1 MGTVTMAL
9 PQKPQPGTGQL
20 EVHAFCGSSSISALS
35 CTYPLKLVSPPSRPT
50 DHAVLV
56 FMMSYGGGLV
66 AGDCV
71 DLNIRVRP
79 KSRLALLTQGST
91 KVYKTP
97 SKSIR
102 SHQNLTVKV
111 EEGAALLLLP
121 DPVQPFKDSSYEQCQ
136 IFHVHHSLSSILVLD
151 WVSEGRTARGEAW
164 EFFGWKGRNEIWSL
178 PDPDK
183 GTKKKLL
190 IRDSMVLD
198 ETSSTKRSYSD
209 EMDDLGVFGTLIIR
223 GPLFR
228 ALGDFFLAEFSRLP
242 RIRANGKPHEQID
255 LRSSESVESVK
266 TWSATSVRGS
276 VIVKFGS
283 RDVDVARR
291 WLRDMLLRD
300 GTVGRE
306 FGESSLLC
314 LQ

>member
-1 MGTVTMAL
+1 MVV
-9 PQKPQPGTGQL
+9 PQRPQPGTGQL
-20 EVHAFCGSSSISALS
+20 EVQAFCGSSSISKIS
-35 CTYPLKLVSPPSRPT
+35 STYPLKLVSPPSRST

-66 AGDCV
+66 AGDRV
-71 DLNIRVRP
+71 DLNIRLRP
-79 KSRLALLTQGST
+79 KSRLVLLTQGST

-97 SKSIR
+97 SKSIC
-102 SHQNLTVKV
+102 SYQNLTVTV
-111 EEGAALLLLP
+111 EEGAGLLLLP
-121 DPVQPFKDSSYEQCQ
+121 DPVQPFKDSLYEQCQ
-136 IFHVHHSLSSILVLD
+136 IFHVHSSSNILVLD

-178 PDPDK
+178 SDPEK

-190 IRDSMVLD
+190 IRDSLILD
-198 ETSSTKRSYSD
+198 ETSSTKQNYKN

-223 GPLFR
+223 GTMFR

-242 RIRANGKPHEQID
+242 RIRTNGKLHEQAD
-255 LRSSESVESVK
+255 LHSGESVK
-266 TWSATSVRGS
+266 TWTAASVRGS

-283 RDVDVARR
+283 RDVDAAKR
-291 WLRDMLLRD
+291 WLRNILLQD

-306 FGESSLLC
+306 FGERSLLC
-314 LQ
+314 LH

>member
-1 MGTVTMAL
+1 MGTMTMV
-9 PQKPQPGTGQL
+9 PQKPQPGTGEL
-20 EVHAFCGSSSISALS
+20 EVNAFCGSSSIIALS
-35 CTYPLKLVSPPSRPT
+35 CTYPLKLVSPPSRLT

-66 AGDCV
+66 AGDRV
-71 DLNIRVRP
+71 DLNIGVRP

-97 SKSIR
+97 SKSIC
-102 SHQNLTVKV
+102 SYQILTVTV
-111 EEGAALLLLP
+111 EAGAALLLLP

-136 IFHVHHSLSSILVLD
+136 IFHVHHSLANILVLD
-151 WVSEGRTARGEAW
+151 WVSGGRTARGEAW

-178 PDPDK
+178 PDPEM
-183 GTKKKLL
+183 GIRKKLL
-190 IRDSMVLD
+190 LRDILVLD
-198 ETSSTKRSYSD
+198 ETSSTKPNYSD

-228 ALGDFFLAEFSRLP
+228 ALGDFFLTEFSRLP
-242 RIRANGKPHEQID
+242 RIRANGKSYEQVD
-255 LRSSESVESVK
+255 LKQGESVK
-266 TWSATSVRGS
+266 TWTAASVRSS

-283 RDVDVARR
+283 QDVDAAKR

-300 GTVGRE
+300 GTVGKE
-306 FGESSLLC
+306 FGERALLC